1 MNRHA
6 HSTPRRIRGQLGK
19 LAPLAEPAP
28 ATGALRA
35 YTAILSQRGAP
46 VVTLKVTAAVE
57 HIALAEVTRHANY
70 KGTGWRI
77 VVYDGDRLVAV
88 RSPGDARWQRP
99 LAKETLAVRTDGDAT

>member
-1 MNRHA
+1 MNHRA
-6 HSTPRRIRGQLGK
+6 HSNLRRIRGQLGK
-19 LAPLAEPAP
+19 LASLAAPLPDL
-28 ATGALRA
+28 GAQRA

-46 VVTLKVTAAVE
+46 VVTLKVTASLE

-88 RSPGDARWQRP
+88 RAPGDARWQRP
-99 LAKETLAVRTDGDAT
+99 LAKEPLAAPDEDAT